1 MTESLR
7 NICFV
12 TGSRADFGLL
22 IWPMRAIRQTPGLIL
37 QLIAT
42 GMHLSP
48 EFGYTIDNI
57 RDEGFEVDERVETL
71 LSSDSGVGVAKSVG
85 LGVIGFADAFARLKP
100 DLVVVLGDRYE
111 TFAAAQA
118 AMFMRL
124 PMAHLFGGDVTEG
137 AVDESIR
144 HAITKMS
151 HLHFATNADSAR
163 RLTQLGEDPS
173 RVFTVGSPGID
184 SIKRL
189 KLMDRETVGREVGMP
204 LGPRNVLVTF
214 HPVTVEMDRSVVALD
229 ELFTSL
235 SMLDPEFRLFFT
247 LANADAEGRALNE
260 RIKAF
265 VSGRPN
271 AIAVASLG
279 QLRYISLMN
288 QADMVVGNSSSGIYE
303 APSLN
308 VPTVDIGDRQKG
320 RERASSVFHAA
331 PDRDAISAAIAQ
343 ALQRGRQPT
352 VSPYGDGET
361 SRRVADT
368 IAAIPDFRALLRKG
382 FYDAHRGEVVT

>member
-1 MTESLR
+1 MSEPSR
-7 NICFV
+7 KICFV
-12 TGSRADFGLL
+12 TGSRADFGLI
-22 IWPMRAIRQTPGLIL
+22 IWPMRAIRETLGLKL

-57 RDEGFEVDERVETL
+57 RAEGFEVDESVETL
-71 LSSDSGVGVAKSVG
+71 LSSDSGVGVSKSVG

-137 AVDESIR
+137 AIDEAIR

-163 RLTQLGEDPS
+163 RLTRLGEDPA

-189 KLMDRETVGREVGMP
+189 KLMDRETIGREVGMK
-204 LGPRNVLVTF
+204 LGKRNLLVTF
-214 HPVTVEMDRSVVALD
+214 HPVTVEMDRSVGALD
-229 ELFTSL
+229 ELFASL
-235 SMLDPEFRLFFT
+235 AALDPEFSLFFT

-265 VSGRPN
+265 VTGRPN

-288 QADMVVGNSSSGIYE
+288 QADVVVGNSSSGIYE

-320 RERASSVFHAA
+320 RERAASVFHAA
-331 PDRDAISAAIAQ
+331 PDRGSISEAITG
-343 ALQRGRQPT
+343 ALARGRQPT

-361 SRRVADT
+361 SRRVADR
-368 IAAIPDFRALLRKG
+368 IAAIPDFKALLKKG
-382 FYDAHRGEVVT
+382 FFDGEAAT